1 MIALLGSCLVA
12 AGVGGVSC
20 AEEAGMSPRPPLA
33 AVEAAAP
40 APSDSACRV
49 LDVALSGNL
58 KVPPVVGFPDRATCG
73 AGLTLIKGGTA
84 TYTPKNDHEV
94 NVPIRILNR
103 TPGPVQ
109 LPVRVIL
116 SPQAIQIIGSG
127 TPGMVT
133 GISPDPVLAGGS
145 ALWRIG
151 SADSLL
157 RVGDSTVAKT
167 VTIRFAKP
175 ATHAKLALVFDGM
188 AVVVNLVP
196 AVAPDSTP
204 AWFSDYPNWVEGTA
218 LKGVLAVEF
227 SDSAT
232 SSQRQ
237 AAIDSVAGQ
246 VVGGSHFDTSDPGVY
261 LVRVPGGTTIRSL
274 DSLAKVVQRQPGVIM
289 SIGVTRTALP
299 ARTPQDSQPWR
310 SAKFNPDSANVLRT
324 TWNLKTAP
332 GYYRLRE
339 PRAARPP
346 AQAQDPTR
354 RFVMPAPEQLGPFC
368 QNCAMPLASPE
379 GGRGPSGGNDIC

>member
-133 GISPDPVLAGGS
+133 AISPDSVLAGGS

-167 VTIRFAKP
+167 LKIRFATP
-175 ATHAKLALVFDGM
+175 ATHAKLALVFDGV
-188 AVVVNLVP
+188 AVVVNPVP
-196 AVAPDSTP
+196 AVTPDSVP
-204 AWFSDYPNWVEGTA
+204 DWVRR
-218 LKGVLAVEF
+218 
-227 SDSAT
+227 DT
-232 SSQRQ
+232 SLVHLPSGMAYIKRTL
-237 AAIDSVAGQ
+237 
-246 VVGGSHFDTSDPGVY
+246 VVGFK
-261 LVRVPGGTTIRSL
+261 TT
-274 DSLAKVVQRQPGVIM
+274 A
-289 SIGVTRTALP
+289 
-299 ARTPQDSQPWR
+299 
-310 SAKFNPDSANVLRT
+310 
-324 TWNLKTAP
+324 
-332 GYYRLRE
+332 
-339 PRAARPP
+339 
-346 AQAQDPTR
+346 
-354 RFVMPAPEQLGPFC
+354 
-368 QNCAMPLASPE
+368 
-379 GGRGPSGGNDIC
+379 